1 MHPEPPN
8 GGGAPERY
16 NKRRRGSLLGR
27 KATLNENIAFG
38 QIWWHPRSP
47 RNRADEFGRAD
58 ANPADRRTREQHQG
72 RRTDR
77 NYRKRLLPNEFF
89 FLHLTHISRPVF
101 VALSLSLSL
110 PQTHRRAQVP
120 AATYPGRTL
129 LNLQRCWR
137 TNQLP
142 SPLSCYESTRI
153 VVVISI
159 IGVDNNGHP
168 IR

>member
-77 NYRKRLLPNEFF
+77 NYRKRLLPSEFF

-101 VALSLSLSL
+101 VALSLSLS
-110 PQTHRRAQVP
+110 PTNTQTRTSAGRHVPREDPSQP
-120 AATYPGRTL
+120 AAL
-129 LNLQRCWR
+129 LA
-137 TNQLP
+137 NQPAAL
-142 SPLSCYESTRI
+142 SPI
-153 VVVISI
+153 VL
-159 IGVDNNGHP
+159 
-168 IR
+168 